1 MIITLVIAIYVIR
14 FIAIIFINLKL
25 KIHIIILTLIISI
38 CVIRFITMIFVRLK
52 LKSSAEKRVMIRTG
66 IGLNSEFDQ
75 IFENSKPVRWLSK
88 RGEVFIE
95 KDKFI
100 DSKGDELD
108 IKDERSNEAI
118 VLVHGLMGN
127 PKISKTVRD
136 TFEHFKKTISKDIYL
151 PLMKYHGKGF
161 LPFEYDTSKAKNELL
176 NDLNSILDFGYS
188 KVYVFAASHSA
199 LQIINMSIEGKLD
212 TRLKLIFMSPQ
223 IYTRIFS
230 WLSVMYAITA
240 FFGFKSILKIISFEK
255 FTNFLLKRSS
265 IKNDFGYIFIRGDF
279 MVNCDYAIKVFLEQK
294 RLRAGFYLSDYNH
307 YIVPDNKFFRYV
319 QLMIDLMKQF

>member
-118 VLVHGLMGN
+118 VLVHGLMGS

-176 NDLNSILDFGYS
+176 DDLNSILDFGYS

-230 WLSVMYAITA
+230 LLGVIYSIAA

-265 IKNDFGYIFIRGDF
+265 IKNDFGYIFIKGDF

>member
-1 MIITLVIAIYVIR
+1 ML
-14 FIAIIFINLKL
+14 
-25 KIHIIILTLIISI
+25 IILTLIISI

-118 VLVHGLMGN
+118 VLVHGLTGS

-136 TFEHFKKTISKDIYL
+136 IFEYFKKTISKDIYL

-161 LPFEYDTSKAKNELL
+161 FPFGYNISKAKNKLL
-176 NDLNSILDFGYS
+176 DDLNSILDFGYS

-230 WLSVMYAITA
+230 WLSVIYAITA
-240 FFGFKSILKIISFEK
+240 LFGFKSILKIISFEK

-265 IKNDFGYIFIRGDF
+265 IKNDFGYIFIKGDF

-294 RLRAGFYLSDYNH
+294 RLRAGFYLSDYDH
-307 YIVPDNKFFRYV
+307 YVIPDNKFFRYV
-319 QLMIDLMKQF
+319 QLIINSMKQF